1 MFASAV
7 LSLQMRTRVTSAE
20 SCLTG
25 HVCISLGAHRAHGEF
40 VHKRLFALH
49 LLYGADTLFQGG
61 FPSCAQGLGGNAKCF
76 EASHMSHVSSPP
88 SNRHTCSHSPIDK
101 GSRVECSR
109 SVFLSLLQGTR
120 K

>member
-40 VHKRLFALH
+40 VHKRLSLAATGH
-49 LLYGADTLFQGG
+49 Q
-61 FPSCAQGLGGNAKCF
+61 
-76 EASHMSHVSSPP
+76 EVASRLMHV
-88 SNRHTCSHSPIDK
+88 T
-101 GSRVECSR
+101 
-109 SVFLSLLQGTR
+109 FLC
-120 K
+120 